1 MTNAAAAASH
11 AACKRSKGS
20 ENAHSSLLERRATGE
35 RKRERERERE
45 REKTRGLGGWA
56 GTFAGCFVGLGVVL
70 FVTPG
75 MRSDE

>member
-1 MTNAAAAASH
+1 MTNAVAASH

-20 ENAHSSLLERRATGE
+20 ENARSSLLERRATGE
-35 RKRERERERE
+35 REK
-45 REKTRGLGGWA
+45 EKTRGFGGWA
-56 GTFAGCFVGLGVVL
+56 GTFAGCFLGLGVVL

>member
-1 MTNAAAAASH
+1 MTNAVAASH

-20 ENAHSSLLERRATGE
+20 ENARSSLLERRATGE
-35 RKRERERERE
+35 RERERRPEV
-45 REKTRGLGGWA
+45 LAGGQE
-56 GTFAGCFVGLGVVL
+56 FAGCFLGLGVVL